1 MSVGRGV
8 SVSVSGG
15 LGSPWPPRPHVVFW
29 GARLWAHPAVLRA
42 DAADVAGPQ
51 LCRLPGEGE
60 GLQSAPPIMA
70 AKCQGEGMETGVGR
84 RPGPRRTPRW
94 PASPQSVFLARPLPP
109 GWLLKPVQISLHAQ
123 SPQSPSPALL
133 SPHPAWCQGPA
144 PTPPP
149 GPQLAPPR

>member
-1 MSVGRGV
+1 M
-8 SVSVSGG
+8 SVSGG
-15 LGSPWPPRPHVVFW
+15 LGSPWPPPRPHVVLW

-42 DAADVAGPQ
+42 EAADVAGPQ
-51 LCRLPGEGE
+51 LCWLPGEGE

-84 RPGPRRTPRW
+84 RPGPRRTPPW
-94 PASPQSVFLARPLPP
+94 PASPKSVFLARPPPP

-133 SPHPAWCQGPA
+133 CHPIQLGARDPPPRP
-144 PTPPP
+144 PTPS
-149 GPQLAPPR
+149 APS